1 MFIIK
6 RDSHNP
12 LIRPMGEHPWEALA
26 TFNWSPIKVGKKVHA
41 FYRAMSAPDQYEG
54 VHLALSTIGH
64 AVSEDGKHFDRREQF
79 IIPEQPWERFG
90 CEDPRVTKIGDT
102 YYIFYTALGGFPY
115 GPDNIKV
122 AVAVTKDLKKI
133 TEKHLVT
140 PFNAK
145 AMALFPEKVDGKY
158 MVIFAKD
165 TDRPPSKIA
174 FASAKKIED
183 FWSPEF
189 WKEWEKTEDKH
200 RIDPRRGD
208 GDHAEVGVPPIKTK
222 EGWLLIYSHAQNYF
236 SNEKIWGIEA
246 LLLDSKNPQKIIG
259 RTPGPLLVPEEVYEK
274 YGQVPNTIFPSGAL
288 VNRNDLDIYYGSTDT
303 TCARATVNLSSLIA
317 NLNLKTRFKNMK
329 RYSKNPILKPI
340 SAHAFESRAVFN
352 PAAIDLNGTVHI
364 LYRAMSE
371 DNTSTIGYAA
381 SKDGLSIKTRSPD
394 PIYVPREE
402 FEMKKGDPNGNSG
415 CEDPR
420 LTLINDRVYMCYT
433 AYDGVHPP
441 VVAATSIPV
450 EDFEKQQWQNWSKP
464 VVVTPTGI
472 DDKDTCLLPEKV
484 KGKYM
489 ILHRLGSHVC
499 ADFLD
504 SLNFEIDK
512 ASRCIQLI
520 APRPGMWDSQKVG
533 IAAPPLKT
541 KEGWILL
548 YHGVSKNKTYRV
560 GAVLLDLK
568 DPTTVLSRTVSP
580 LFEPTEQY
588 EHEGQIPHVVFPCG
602 AIIRKGVVYVYYG
615 GGDSVVGVATIKL
628 TDLVKELS

>member
-6 RDSHNP
+6 RDPRNP
-12 LIRPMGEHPWEALA
+12 LLRPLGEHPWEALA
-26 TFNWSPIKVGKKVHA
+26 TFNWSPIKEGKKTHV
-41 FYRAMSAPDQYEG
+41 FYRAMSAPDQYEDAY
-54 VHLALSTIGH
+54 LSLSTIGH
-64 AVSEDGKHFDRREQF
+64 TVAEDGVTFSRREQF
-79 IIPEQPWERFG
+79 IIPEYPWEKYG
-90 CEDPRVTKIGDT
+90 CEDPRVTKIGNS
-102 YYIFYTALGGFPY
+102 YYIFYTALGGFPF

-122 AVAVTKDLKKI
+122 GVAITKDLKKI
-133 TEKHLVT
+133 EEKHLVT

-145 AMALFPEKVDGKY
+145 AMALFPDKVDGKY
-158 MVIFAKD
+158 AVIFAKD

-174 FASAKKIED
+174 FAFAKKIED

-189 WKEWEKTEDKH
+189 WADWEKNEEKH
-200 RIDPRRGD
+200 IIDPRRD
-208 GDHAEVGVPPIKTK
+208 GNDHAEIGAAPIFTK

-246 LLLDSKNPQKIIG
+246 LLLDLKKPQKIIG
-259 RTPGPLLVPEEVYEK
+259 RTPGPLIVPEEVYEK

-288 VNRNDLDIYYGSTDT
+288 VNRNELDIYYGATDT
-303 TCARATVNLSSLIA
+303 TAARATVNLQSLIA
-317 NLNLKTRFKNMK
+317 NLNTKTRFKNMK
-329 RYSKNPILKPI
+329 RYPKNPILKPI
-340 SAHAFESRAVFN
+340 STHKWESRAVFN
-352 PAAIDLNGTVHI
+352 PAAIDIDGTVHI

-371 DNTSTIGYAA
+371 DNTSTIGYAS
-381 SKDGLSIKTRSPD
+381 SKDGLSIKTRLPE

-402 FEMKKGDPNGNSG
+402 FELKKGDQNGNSG

-420 LTLINDRVYMCYT
+420 LTRLDDKVYMCYT

-441 VVAATSIPV
+441 VVASSNISV
-450 EDFEKQQWQNWSKP
+450 KDFTKQQWSNWSKP
-464 VVVTPTGI
+464 VVVTPIGL
-472 DDKDTCLLPEKV
+472 DDKDTCLLSEKV
-484 KGKYM
+484 NGKYM
-489 ILHRLGSHVC
+489 ILHRLGSHIC
-499 ADFLD
+499 ADFLN

-512 ASRCIQLI
+512 ASRCIQLL

-541 KEGWILL
+541 KHGWILL

-560 GAVLLDLK
+560 GAAMLDLK

-580 LFEPTEQY
+580 LFEPTEKY
-588 EHEGQIPHVVFPCG
+588 EQEGQIGHVVFPCG
-602 AIIRKGVVYVYYG
+602 AIIRKGMVYVYYG